1 MTQSRKRRVALFF
14 GSFNPIHKGHYE
26 IMRYILEH
34 CDADEVRLIVTPK
47 NPFGKKDLADAAER
61 LVAAR
66 KAITASGLPVLVSD
80 VEFHLPEPNYTINSL
95 EYLDRNEPDY
105 QHILVIGAD
114 NLACLDRWYRYQD
127 LIDNFEIWVYPREGF
142 KLEELCDLHNSR
154 SSKKMIMPL
163 VGPLHN
169 VSSTEI
175 REGEKAGRDMSHLRL

>member
-1 MTQSRKRRVALFF
+1 
-14 GSFNPIHKGHYE
+14 
-26 IMRYILEH
+26 MRYILAH

-61 LVAAR
+61 LASAR
-66 KAITASGLPVLVSD
+66 KAVASRGLPVIVSD
-80 VEFHLPEPNYTINSL
+80 IEFQLTEPNYTINTL
-95 EYLDRNEPDY
+95 ELLEKNEPEC

-114 NLACLDRWYRYQD
+114 NLACLEKWHRYQD

-142 KLEELCDLHNSR
+142 NLEELCDLHNSN
-154 SSKKMIMPL
+154 SSKKMILPL

-175 REGEKAGRDMSHLRL
+175 REGEKEGKDMSHLRM